1 MPNLSVLADSDYGS
15 EASKAEIADQPYYQD
30 KPHTEKDENL
40 NSLNNLDETPLII
53 LDALFMFIIIIILI
67 LVICYFY
74 CKNKNRTKE
83 EP

>member
-1 MPNLSVLADSDYGS
+1 M
-15 EASKAEIADQPYYQD
+15 
-30 KPHTEKDENL
+30 PHTEKDENL

-53 LDALFMFIIIIILI
+53 LDALFIFIIIIILI